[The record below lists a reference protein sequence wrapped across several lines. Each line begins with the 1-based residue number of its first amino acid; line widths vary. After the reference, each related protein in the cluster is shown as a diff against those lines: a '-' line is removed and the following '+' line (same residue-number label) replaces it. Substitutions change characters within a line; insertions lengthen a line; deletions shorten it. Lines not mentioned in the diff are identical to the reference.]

1 MLSQKYS
8 FFGCSLNRN
17 MMNFFAPNCVYT
29 HVFVWILNTYF
40 SSVPPACTWTMFVH
54 LCWGLFVCKCACAVF
69 FFFFAADASHCVKC
83 RGLNLSSESNK
94 GGRPLESNRQF
105 LAQKRF
111 KYFLS
116 ICGRKET
123 HGRENNNKWSAA
135 LLFFFCHPSHVPSLV
150 VPHCQTL
157 FPH

>member
-8 FFGCSLNRN
+8 FLAAASTEIWWISLLQIVFIL
-17 MMNFFAPNCVYT
+17 MCLCEYWIHISAAFPLHALEQCLCICAGVYLCANV
-29 HVFVWILNTYF
+29 HVQF
-40 SSVPPACTWTMFVH
+40 
-54 LCWGLFVCKCACAVF
+54 F